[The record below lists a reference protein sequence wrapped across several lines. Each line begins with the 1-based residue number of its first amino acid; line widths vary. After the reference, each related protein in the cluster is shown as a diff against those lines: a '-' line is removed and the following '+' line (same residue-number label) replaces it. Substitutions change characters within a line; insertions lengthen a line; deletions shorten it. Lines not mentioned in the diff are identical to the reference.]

1 MGAAPASYRHTVD
14 AYTPLAYISAM
25 RDPLHTIVE
34 TPQFLR
40 DAAGAGLSEV
50 ERKALVDGIAAA
62 PQQGVEI
69 QGSGGVRK
77 IRIAGR
83 GKGKSGGYRV
93 IAAWFGANAPVYL
106 LALLSK
112 GDRANFSDA
121 EIAGFK
127 ALTTL
132 IARHWQKRTRK

>member
-1 MGAAPASYRHTVD
+1 MVSTLHTV
-14 AYTPLAYISAM
+14 
-25 RDPLHTIVE
+25 VE

-40 DAAGAGLSEV
+40 DAASSGMSEA
-50 ERKALVDGIAAA
+50 ERKSVVDLIAGS
-62 PQQGVEI
+62 PRQGVEI

-93 IAAWFGANAPVYL
+93 VAAYFGPDVPVYL

-112 GDRANFSDA
+112 GDRANFSDP

-132 IARHWQKRTRK
+132 IARHWRERNKT

>member
-1 MGAAPASYRHTVD
+1 M
-14 AYTPLAYISAM
+14 AYFILMA
-25 RDPLHTIVE
+25 DPLHTVVE

-40 DAAGAGLSEV
+40 DAATLGMSDA
-50 ERKALVDGIAAA
+50 ERRNVVDLVAVS
-62 PQQGVEI
+62 PKQGVEV

-93 IAAWFGANAPVYL
+93 IAAYFGADIPVYL
-106 LALLSK
+106 LAVLSK

-132 IARHWQKRTRK
+132 IARYWRERNRT

>member
-1 MGAAPASYRHTVD
+1 MADALHTV
-14 AYTPLAYISAM
+14 
-25 RDPLHTIVE
+25 VE

-40 DAAGAGLSEV
+40 DAAATGMSEA
-50 ERKALVDGIAAA
+50 ERKSIVDLVAAS
-62 PQQGVEI
+62 PRQGVEI

-93 IAAWFGANAPVYL
+93 IAAYFGVDVPVYL
-106 LALLSK
+106 LALLAK

-132 IARHWQKRTRK
+132 IARHWRDRNRK

>member
-1 MGAAPASYRHTVD
+1 MP
-14 AYTPLAYISAM
+14 
-25 RDPLHTIVE
+25 
-34 TPQFLR
+34 
-40 DAAGAGLSEV
+40 EV
-50 ERKALVDGIAAA
+50 ERKSFVDLVAAS

-83 GKGKSGGYRV
+83 GKGRSGGYRA
-93 IAAWFGANAPVYL
+93 IAAYFGPDVPVYL

-121 EIAGFK
+121 EIAAFK
-127 ALTTL
+127 SLTTL
-132 IARHWQKRTRK
+132 IARQWRERNGK